1 MRINT
6 NVSAMSVYH
15 QLMSTGSRVAKSVA
29 KLSSGNAI
37 VTASDNAAGLCISE
51 KMRAQIRGLGVAEKN
66 TQMAVS
72 MVQTAE
78 GALSGMSNILQRMNE
93 LAVQASSDTYH
104 DEDRKAID
112 AEFSQLRNELDDIA
126 AKTTFNKKNLLDGS
140 LSGEAILGEEGA
152 SADKGLTIQVG
163 QNMGD
168 TMTISIGHMDAF
180 HMGVAHAGVAN
191 QGSAQDALT
200 SVKSAIDAV
209 SSQRASLG
217 AMKNMLNDRLDL
229 ITTTSENLSAADSR
243 IRDVDFAK
251 ELTELTTANLLQQ
264 VNTAMLAQ
272 ANSEPESVL
281 TLLKSI

>member
-1 MRINT
+1 
-6 NVSAMSVYH
+6 
-15 QLMSTGSRVAKSVA
+15 
-29 KLSSGNAI
+29 
-37 VTASDNAAGLCISE
+37 
-51 KMRAQIRGLGVAEKN
+51 
-66 TQMAVS
+66 
-72 MVQTAE
+72 
-78 GALSGMSNILQRMNE
+78 
-93 LAVQASSDTYH
+93 
-104 DEDRKAID
+104 
-112 AEFSQLRNELDDIA
+112 
-126 AKTTFNKKNLLDGS
+126 
-140 LSGEAILGEEGA
+140 
-152 SADKGLTIQVG
+152 
-163 QNMGD
+163 
-168 TMTISIGHMDAF
+168 
-180 HMGVAHAGVAN
+180 MGVAHAGVAN